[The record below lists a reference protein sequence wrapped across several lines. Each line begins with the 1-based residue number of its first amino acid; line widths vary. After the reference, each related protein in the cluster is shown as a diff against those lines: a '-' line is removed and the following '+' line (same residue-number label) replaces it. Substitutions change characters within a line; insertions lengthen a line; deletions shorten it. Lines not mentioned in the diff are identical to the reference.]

1 MSSIETLDITDPCI
15 NLSNISEVDLY
26 VESTIILSATSKR

>member
-1 MSSIETLDITDPCI
+1 MSLIETLDITDPCI

-26 VESTIILSATSKR
+26 GESTIILSATSKR